1 MPAISVRM
9 RLIAVI
15 TLVAAVGLAVVG
27 VAVYSVERQRIL
39 AQVDERLAAHLESA
53 RFLVAQGPGGDAEW
67 ASSAD
72 ALHDVVQRMSPDD
85 NTGAMGV
92 VDGAIALVPGVALD
106 VDLAGATGLVS
117 RVVAETAD
125 GDPVVGTFTDDGVAW
140 RYLATPVAAGPA
152 ESSAGV
158 FVMVY
163 DLEGELAE
171 IGVAGQVY
179 LVSTV
184 IAVLIVAAVAWFA
197 AGRLLRP
204 LRDMRRT
211 AEHVSAR
218 SLSERIPVHGRDDVS
233 DLART
238 MNDML
243 DRLDDALESQ
253 RSLVSDVGHELKT
266 PITIVRGYLEVMDP
280 DDPADVRETAVLAV
294 DELERMGVLVQDLA
308 QAAMLLGPT
317 PITPHPTDA
326 ADLVRQIVRKAE
338 GIDGA
343 EVTSGR
349 IADVVALV
357 DPARITQALLQ
368 LAQNAVTHGGG
379 RMAIGSRVAGDRLEI
394 WVRDHGPGVPD
405 EAKSQVFDRFRRG
418 TDDREPAAAG
428 SGLGLHIVDVI
439 ARAHGGA
446 IRVVDAD
453 GGGAVFVITVP
464 LVAAA
469 RPSSAGSRQVAPP
482 GPPPPLPPAPPAVDL
497 ADSTIGRS

>member
-1 MPAISVRM
+1 MRT

-27 VAVYSVERQRIL
+27 LAAYSVERQRIL
-39 AQVDERLAAHLESA
+39 AQVDERLTAHLESA
-53 RFLVAQGPGGDAEW
+53 RFIVAQGPGGGAEW
-67 ASSAD
+67 ASSSD
-72 ALHDVVQRMSPDD
+72 ALHDIVQRMSADD
-85 NTGAMGV
+85 NTGAMGI

-106 VDLAGATGLVS
+106 VDLADAQGLLA
-117 RVVAETAD
+117 RVVDETAG
-125 GDPVVGTFTDDGVAW
+125 GDPVVGTFTDGGVAW

-152 ESSAGV
+152 GTPPGV
-158 FVMVY
+158 FAMVY

-171 IGVAGQVY
+171 IDVAGQVY
-179 LVSTV
+179 LVSAA
-184 IAVLIVAAVAWFA
+184 IAVLVVALVAWFA

-211 AEHVSAR
+211 AERVSAK

-243 DRLDDALESQ
+243 DRLDDALDSQ
-253 RSLVSDVGHELKT
+253 SGLVSDVGHELKT

-280 DDPADVRETAVLAV
+280 DDPADVRETMVLAV

-308 QAAMLLGPT
+308 NAAMLMGPS
-317 PITPHPTDA
+317 PVKPQPTDA

-343 EVTSGR
+343 DVTPGA

-357 DPARITQALLQ
+357 DPARITQAMLQ

-379 RMAIGSRVAGDRLEI
+379 RLVIGSRAVGGRLEI
-394 WVRDHGPGVPD
+394 WVRDFGPGVPD
-405 EAKSQVFDRFRRG
+405 DAKDLVFDRFHRG
-418 TDDREPAAAG
+418 TTDTEPDAAG
-428 SGLGLHIVDVI
+428 SGLGLHIVEVI
-439 ARAHGGA
+439 ARAHGGVA
-446 IRVVDAD
+446 RVLDAD
-453 GGGAVFVITVP
+453 GGGAVFALTVP
-464 LVAAA
+464 LATTE
-469 RPSSAGSRQVAPP
+469 RE
-482 GPPPPLPPAPPAVDL
+482 
-497 ADSTIGRS
+497 